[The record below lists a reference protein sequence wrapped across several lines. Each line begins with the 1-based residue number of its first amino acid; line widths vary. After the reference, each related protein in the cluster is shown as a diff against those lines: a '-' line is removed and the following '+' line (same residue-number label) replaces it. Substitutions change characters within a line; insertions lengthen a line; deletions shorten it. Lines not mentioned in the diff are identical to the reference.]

1 MLCYVMLCYVMLC
14 YVMLCYVM
22 LCINFITDQN
32 SEEHIRSCLQQEKLS
47 TMASKI
53 ETLDLCQRKPFLG
66 MEAFY
71 FKFLN
76 LLLISS

>member
-1 MLCYVMLCYVMLC
+1 MLC

-47 TMASKI
+47 TKASKTKSVS
-53 ETLDLCQRKPFLG
+53 E
-66 MEAFY
+66 EAF
-71 FKFLN
+71 FRHGGILF
-76 LLLISS
+76 